1 MIIEVL
7 LNAIKSLLFICFGWI
22 NLPSFPEGL
31 QTSLNSFMD
40 LIFSGINL
48 FGLFIRPTTIRL
60 VIPLLLIIINFDKIY
75 KLTMYVLKKIPFL
88 GIK

>member
-7 LNAIKSLLFICFGWI
+7 LNAIKSLLFICFSWI

-31 QTSLNSFMD
+31 QTSLDSFMD

-48 FGLFIRPTTIRL
+48 FGLFIRPATIRA